1 MKHLKIGLVLDDTLD
16 KPDGVQ
22 QYVLAI
28 GEWLSSQGHEVH
40 YLVGET
46 VRTDKEHVHSLSR
59 NVKVRFN
66 SNRMSMPLPV
76 SSQKIR
82 ALLEQEQF
90 DVLHIQMPY
99 SPYLAGRIIN
109 AAPKS
114 TAIFGTFHILPYSGF
129 VTAANKS
136 LALITKKSLQRFD
149 QIFCVSPAAQRF
161 AEKVYGIQTSVL
173 PNVVNV
179 QRFRNAKPLSQ
190 YDDAK
195 QTIMFLGR
203 LVPRKGC
210 MTLLEAANVL
220 KQRKNL
226 PPFRIVVCGKGP
238 LEAELKKYVTDQLLT
253 ELVEFTG
260 FVEED
265 EKPNYI
271 ASADIMAFPST
282 GGESFGIVL
291 LEGMASGRSIVLAGD
306 NEGYRSVL
314 EPKPELL
321 FTPSDAFSL
330 ANKLTTYLRDP
341 SERKEVLAWENEY
354 IHQFDI
360 AVVGKQLQQAYEVCC
375 SKRGK

>member
-1 MKHLKIGLVLDDTLD
+1 MKHLKIGLVLDDSLD

-46 VRTDKEHVHSLSR
+46 TRTDKQHIHSLSR

-82 ALLEQEQF
+82 TLLEQEQF

-99 SPYLAGRIIN
+99 SPYLAGRIIK
-109 AAPKS
+109 AAPKR
-114 TAIFGTFHILPYSGF
+114 TAIFGTFHILPYSNF

-161 AEKVYGIQTSVL
+161 AERVYGIQTSVL
-173 PNVVNV
+173 PNVVDV
-179 QRFRNAKPLSQ
+179 QRFRKAKPLPQ

-226 PPFRIVVCGKGP
+226 PPFRIVVCGRGP
-238 LEAELKKYVTDQLLT
+238 LEAELKKYVADQLLS
-253 ELVEFTG
+253 EMVEFTG
-260 FVEED
+260 FVPEE

-271 ASADIMAFPST
+271 ASADIMTFPST

-291 LEGMASGRSIVLAGD
+291 LEGMASGRSVVLAGD

-321 FTPSDAFSL
+321 FTPLDAFSL
-330 ANKLTTYLRDP
+330 ANKLTVYLRDP
-341 SERKEVLAWENEY
+341 DERKKVLAWENTY
-354 IHQFDI
+354 IQQFDI
-360 AVVGKQLQQAYEVCC
+360 AVVGKQLQQAYEACC
-375 SKRGK
+375 SKRTK